1 MKELMELIKQKMML
15 TATSIDRESSPEE
28 DQCASKACLILAM
41 TYKILYFLDKK
52 ETAEPIATIDPNSEV
67 IEVTKEENENV

>member
-15 TATSIDRESSPEE
+15 TATSIDRESSPES

-41 TYKILYFLDKK
+41 TYKILNSIDKK
-52 ETAEPIATIDPNSEV
+52 ETAEPIATVNPVGED
-67 IEVTKEENENV
+67 IEVNKEEN